1 MITRTKRQVVSEF
14 RTSELLEAA
23 RTVFSKK
30 GFHVATIDDVAHE
43 AGVAKGT
50 VYLYFKSKQ
59 EIYLSALRD
68 GIELLIR
75 EMRAEAGS
83 DDNAEVKLRKLIAL
97 KIAYFDKHRDF
108 FRLFQSELGRMEKTM
123 TECKDLYFDQAEVI
137 EEVLK
142 QGVKEGLLRKVNT
155 RKAEFAVIDLT
166 RGIGIQRLLEW
177 SKPRLMRRWNSL
189 CAYCGKAL
197 PDEIILRV
205 C

>member
-1 MITRTKRQVVSEF
+1 MLVSRTKRQVVSEY

-23 RTVFSKK
+23 RSVFSKK
-30 GFHVATIDDVAHE
+30 GFHDATIDDVAHK

-75 EMRAEAGS
+75 EMRAEAAAAGT
-83 DDNAEVKLRKLIAL
+83 AEAKLRKLIAT

-108 FRLFQSELGRMEKTM
+108 FRIFQSELGRMEKTM
-123 TECKDLYFDQAEVI
+123 AECKDLYFEQAQII

-142 QGVKEGLLRKVNT
+142 QGVKEGVLQKVNT
-155 RKAEFAVIDLT
+155 RKAAFAVTDLT
-166 RGIGIQRLLEW
+166 RGVAIQRLFGW
-177 SKPRLMRRWNSL
+177 SKTRL
-189 CAYCGKAL
+189 
-197 PDEIILRV
+197 DEEVEFIMCLLWKGIAK
-205 C
+205 